1 MLVMVMPLI
10 NIFLLMLARRNIE
23 ALEDEKILNMFGAFY
38 EDFKNK
44 KSGLIYQLIYFI
56 RRDVFI
62 VTSFMLSEGKFKG
75 V

>member
-1 MLVMVMPLI
+1 MVMPLI